1 MSVAA
6 GDFDYIAQLVR
17 RRSAIVLE
25 PGKEYL
31 VESRLL
37 PVARRTG
44 DGSVSEL
51 VARLRTQPDDGLQH
65 EVVDAMTTNETSWF
79 RDRHPF
85 DALASRILPDLLA
98 RRAAQREISIWSAG
112 CSSGQEPYSIAMIL
126 HGQMSLHPG
135 WQVSILA
142 TDLSREMLA
151 KARAGRYGQLE
162 VNRGLPATMLVS
174 HFDRAGIEW
183 VVKDRLRQLVEFRPL
198 NLAEPVGPVLP
209 RFDVVFLRNVL
220 IYFDHETKRR
230 VLAQVRRVLRPDGY
244 LFLGGAETTL
254 NVDDA
259 FMPVQYDRATC
270 YRLRGGEAPS

>member
-17 RRSAIVLE
+17 QGSAIVLE

-37 PVARRTG
+37 PLARKVG

-51 VARLRTQPDDGLQH
+51 VARLRTEPDDGLRHQ
-65 EVVDAMTTNETSWF
+65 VVDAMTTNETSWF

-85 DALASRILPDLLA
+85 DALGSRILPDLLA
-98 RRAAQREISIWSAG
+98 RRATQRQIAIWSAG

-126 HGQMSLHPG
+126 HGQLALHPG
-135 WQVSILA
+135 WQVSVLG

-151 KARAGRYGQLE
+151 KATAGRYGQLE
-162 VNRGLPATMLVS
+162 VNRGLPATMLVN
-174 HFDRAGIEW
+174 HFERAGTDW
-183 VVKDRLRQLVEFRPL
+183 VVKDHIRQLVEFRRL
-198 NLAEPVGPVLP
+198 NLAEAVAAALP
-209 RFDVVFLRNVL
+209 RFDVVFLRDVL
-220 IYFDHETKRR
+220 IYFDHETKQR
-230 VLAQVRRVLRPDGY
+230 VLARVRRVLRPDGY

-259 FMPVQYDRATC
+259 FEPVQYDRATC
-270 YRLRGGEAPS
+270 YRLRGGAA